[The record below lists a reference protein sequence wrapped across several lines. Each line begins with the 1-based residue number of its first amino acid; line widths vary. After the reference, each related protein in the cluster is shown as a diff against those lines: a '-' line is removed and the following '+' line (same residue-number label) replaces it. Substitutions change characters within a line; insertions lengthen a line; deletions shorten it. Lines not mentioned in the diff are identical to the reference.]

1 MREELKM
8 VEVPMNF
15 LTVTDQVYG
24 TAFVGEIVK
33 ALKEF
38 LADEELEEVIEEL
51 QRSLEKE
58 AKERK
63 EVVV

>member
-24 TAFVGEIVK
+24 TAFVGEIVN
-33 ALKEF
+33 ALKET
-38 LADEELEEVIEEL
+38 LADEELEEGIEEL
-51 QRSLEKE
+51 QKSLK
-58 AKERK
+58 K